1 MKGLV
6 RFAAIVFTIVST
18 SFWLMATSIT
28 MKDGNIVLVQSTK
41 SASYVTSYL
50 FYAVPTLLYAVLC
63 ALFCHWFARRV
74 VKHVVK

>member
-28 MKDGNIVLVQSTK
+28 MKAGNIVLVQSAK
-41 SASYVTSYL
+41 SASYVTAYL
-50 FYAVPTLLYAVLC
+50 FYAVPTLLYAVFC